1 MVCQYFLMIWFAHDA
16 TDSILFWPF
25 FGIVFESDF
34 KICVIYIFVVVVG
47 LQNVGL

>member
-1 MVCQYFLMIWFAHDA
+1 MIWFAHDA

-34 KICVIYIFVVVVG
+34 KICIIYIWLLLLDYKMLVCS
-47 LQNVGL
+47 